1 MASVE
6 AQRAQKLLV
15 AGLVGGHAAAFTV
28 VGLFWALAGTEAA
41 ASAAIAAAV
50 TLAFYTIALAV
61 QVAVANAR
69 PKTVLVAS
77 LASYIS
83 RVSVLGLL
91 LALAVSQ
98 ADRWSWLDPVA
109 LVVSTIAVVLGW
121 LGFELHAFSK
131 LRIPAYDLPRDPPHS
146 S

>member
-61 QVAVANAR
+61 QVVVANAR

-131 LRIPAYDLPRDPPHS
+131 LRIPAYDLTRDPPHS